1 MIYLDVY
8 IGICDDNDGINQSK
22 ANHNRV
28 INAAFSWRVM
38 CVSNKPN
45 KIRSLWE
52 SILPRYHGASMCRYM
67 DGFVIVHTNGLPCWL
82 GILNSAI
89 SIKDK
94 HQMGDFPLPCLTTW
108 PPGGRFYMVL
118 LEIKFLV
125 TAWRTV
131 GKWPSLFRVFD
142 FDPYN

>member
-8 IGICDDNDGINQSK
+8 IGICDDNDGIMSSQSK

-38 CVSNKPN
+38 CVSNN
-45 KIRSLWE
+45 LAQISWE

-82 GILNSAI
+82 A
-89 SIKDK
+89 
-94 HQMGDFPLPCLTTW
+94 MVW
-108 PPGGRFYMVL
+108 RRFL
-118 LEIKFLV
+118 
-125 TAWRTV
+125 
-131 GKWPSLFRVFD
+131 
-142 FDPYN
+142 